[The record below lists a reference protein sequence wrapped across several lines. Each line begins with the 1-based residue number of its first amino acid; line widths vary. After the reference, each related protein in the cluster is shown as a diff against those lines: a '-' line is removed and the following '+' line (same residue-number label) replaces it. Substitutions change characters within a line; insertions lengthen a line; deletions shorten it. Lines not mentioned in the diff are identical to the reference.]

1 MFGVYPLML
10 MPMVAPMARRNSL
23 TGVVILAV
31 WATALFV
38 TDLGVI
44 NVYNGA
50 FSCLCFS
57 TLAPVLV
64 GLSDPQQSRAL
75 LAAVF
80 IVGVALSLSGAIVDP
95 SNHAQE

>member
-1 MFGVYPLML
+1 MIVVMLVVFPLML
-10 MPMVAPMARRNSL
+10 MPMVEPMSRRGLS

-38 TDLGVI
+38 TDLGVL

-50 FSCLCFS
+50 FSCLCYS
-57 TLAPVLV
+57 TVAPVLV
-64 GLSDPQQSRAL
+64 GLRDPSVPKPL

-80 IVGVALSLSGAIVDP
+80 IVGLALSLAGAITDP
-95 SNHAQE
+95 S